1 LKNKKKMRARGK
13 PQYANVPWFVYGFQ
27 NKIVK
32 HIGVITEFTVTAAIY
47 DKPFIKTAPVNV
59 LDAAL
64 TVTGTYE
71 WTGLGAFVTDST
83 SRFCHPSTPLA
94 CTF

>member
-1 LKNKKKMRARGK
+1 MRARRK
-13 PQYANVPWFVYGFQ
+13 PYHAKITWFIYGFQ
-27 NKIVK
+27 NEIVK

-47 DKPFIKTAPVNV
+47 DKPFIKTTPVNV

-64 TVTGTYE
+64 AIAGTYE
-71 WTGLGAFVTDST
+71 WTCVGAFVTDSAG
-83 SRFCHPSTPLA
+83 RFCHPSIPFG